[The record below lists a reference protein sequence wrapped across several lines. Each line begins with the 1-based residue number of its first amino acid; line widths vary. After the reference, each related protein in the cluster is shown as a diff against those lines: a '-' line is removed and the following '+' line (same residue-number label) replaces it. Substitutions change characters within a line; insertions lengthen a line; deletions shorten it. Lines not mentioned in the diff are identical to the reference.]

1 MSWPTDEAAVSEL
14 WRRMTNLVLAALSF
28 VAAGV
33 GALGGLGGAVLLVP
47 ALVVAGMEPT
57 TAAPLGLLTVAASSL
72 SASSTQLDED
82 TVNHRLGV
90 TLEISASAGA
100 ALGAL
105 LSVVVSATVLQWL
118 LAVAA
123 IGAGIVSG
131 TRGGTRHRASHDA
144 SAKPGERRGRL
155 AGAYAEERGVIEYQ
169 ARNVPA
175 GVSVMGAAGL
185 IAGMTGTSG
194 GFIKTP
200 VMNELMRVPIKVAA
214 STTVFM
220 IGVTAASALLVYAIQ
235 GRIDTDA
242 AGAVVVGGLV
252 GGRAGAMAQ
261 TYLPPQLVRRFL
273 GAVLVLVGIVLLVRS

>member
-1 MSWPTDEAAVSEL
+1 MSS
-14 WRRMTNLVLAALSF
+14 LVLAALSF
-28 VAAGV
+28 AAAGI

-47 ALVVAGMEPT
+47 ALVVAGMEPA

-90 TLEISASAGA
+90 TLEVSASAGA
-100 ALGAL
+100 SVGAL
-105 LSVVVSATVLQWL
+105 LSAVISATVLQWL

-123 IGAGIVSG
+123 IGAGIVSAA
-131 TRGGTRHRASHDA
+131 RGGSRHRASQD
-144 SAKPGERRGRL
+144 SGAKPGERRGRL
-155 AGAYAEERGVIEYQ
+155 AGAYGEERGVVEYQ

-200 VMNELMRVPIKVAA
+200 VMTELMRVPIKVAA

-220 IGVTAASALLVYAIQ
+220 IGVTAASALLVYAVQ
-235 GRIDTDA
+235 GRIDPGA
-242 AGAVVVGGLV
+242 AGAVVVGGLA
-252 GGRAGAMAQ
+252 GGRAGAMVQAH
-261 TYLPPQLVRRFL
+261 LPPPLVRRFL
-273 GAVLVLVGIVLLVRS
+273 GAILVLVGVVLLVRS

>member
-1 MSWPTDEAAVSEL
+1 
-14 WRRMTNLVLAALSF
+14 MTSPVLAALSF

-72 SASSTQLDED
+72 SASSTQLDEE

-90 TLEISASAGA
+90 TLEVSASAGA
-100 ALGAL
+100 AVGAL
-105 LSVVVSATVLQWL
+105 LAAVVSATVLQWL

-123 IGAGIVSG
+123 IGAGIASAV
-131 TRGGTRHRASHDA
+131 RGGSRHHASRD
-144 SAKPGERRGRL
+144 SAARPGERRGRL
-155 AGAYAEERGVIEYQ
+155 AGAYREGPGIIEYQ

-194 GFIKTP
+194 GFVKTP

-220 IGVTAASALLVYAIQ
+220 VGVTAASALLVYAIQ
-235 GRIDTDA
+235 GRIDPGA

-261 TYLPPQLVRRFL
+261 AHLPPLLVRRVL
-273 GAVLVLVGIVLLVRS
+273 GAILVLVGVVLLVRS